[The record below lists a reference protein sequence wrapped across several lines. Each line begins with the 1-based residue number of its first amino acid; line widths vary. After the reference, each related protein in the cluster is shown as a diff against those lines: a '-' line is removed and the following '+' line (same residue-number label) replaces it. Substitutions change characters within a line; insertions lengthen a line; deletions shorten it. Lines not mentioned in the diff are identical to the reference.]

1 MAPINFIQKPAPPS
15 LPETLTE
22 APQMTPASGEPGDD
36 VIEDELP
43 LPAKGAYKIDFDQ
56 FDDPNFNPFE
66 TKTKVVEN
74 FDVKP
79 TPAPIEESKSVPEP
93 TPVTVQNDE
102 PGDEMDDFNP
112 PEAKMAVSMADV
124 SEQPDE
130 EPLPPKEF

>member
-1 MAPINFIQKPAPPS
+1 
-15 LPETLTE
+15 
-22 APQMTPASGEPGDD
+22 MTPASGEPGDD

-74 FDVKP
+74 FDVAATP
-79 TPAPIEESKSVPEP
+79 TPTVESVPEP
-93 TPVTVQNDE
+93 VPEQTKTVPAPVIQDDE

-112 PEAKMAVSMADV
+112 PDTKMDVSMADV

>member
-1 MAPINFIQKPAPPS
+1 
-15 LPETLTE
+15 
-22 APQMTPASGEPGDD
+22 MTPASGEPGDD

-74 FDVKP
+74 FEVKANP
-79 TPAPIEESKSVPEP
+79 TPTVESVPEQTETAP
-93 TPVTVQNDE
+93 AQVIQDDE

-112 PEAKMAVSMADV
+112 PDTKMDVSMADV

-130 EPLPPKEF
+130 EPLPSKEF

>member
-1 MAPINFIQKPAPPS
+1 
-15 LPETLTE
+15 
-22 APQMTPASGEPGDD
+22 MTPASGEPGDE

-74 FDVKP
+74 FDVKV
-79 TPAPIEESKSVPEP
+79 TPAPTVEPVPEQP
-93 TPVTVQNDE
+93 QAPQAPVIQDDE

-112 PEAKMAVSMADV
+112 PDTKMDVSMADV
-124 SEQPDE
+124 SEQPDD

>member
-1 MAPINFIQKPAPPS
+1 
-15 LPETLTE
+15 
-22 APQMTPASGEPGDD
+22 MTAASGEPGDD

-43 LPAKGAYKIDFDQ
+43 LPAKGSYKIDFDQ

-74 FDVKP
+74 FDVAATP
-79 TPAPIEESKSVPEP
+79 TPTVESAPEPVPEQTETVP
-93 TPVTVQNDE
+93 APVIQDDE

-112 PEAKMAVSMADV
+112 PDTKMDVSMADV